1 MFDRLFRF
9 LTGVDDGRQSGG
21 QDAAAFALAILL
33 IEVARSDD
41 RMEAREQSII
51 EQVLA
56 RRFDLDR
63 SEVTRLVN
71 AAKEGAI
78 KATDL
83 HRFTQVVVRNF
94 NEQERIGVIEMLWD
108 VAYSDRVLTGD
119 EDALIRRVAGLIYV
133 SDRDRGEAKQRV
145 TQRLEANR
153 SP

>member
-1 MFDRLFRF
+1 MFDGLFRF

-21 QDAAAFALAILL
+21 QDDAAFALAILL

-41 RMEAREQSII
+41 QVEVREQSII
-51 EQVLA
+51 ERALA
-56 RRFDLDR
+56 RRFGLDR
-63 SEVTRLVN
+63 DEVTRLMK

-83 HRFTQVVVRNF
+83 HHFTQVVVRNF
-94 NEQERIGVIEMLWD
+94 NEEERIGVIEMLWD
-108 VAYSDRVLTGD
+108 VAYSDSVLTGD

-133 SDRDRGEAKQRV
+133 SDWDRGEAKRRV